1 LARYEE
7 ALGILQGLTKS
18 HLEGDLN
25 LSMHLAIAHHHLGAR
40 EKALQALQQAA
51 ASSRPGHPVDL
62 DQRLLL
68 AEVSQLLDDPELS
81 RSLALPQSTEKPAP
95 TKK

>member
-1 LARYEE
+1 
-7 ALGILQGLTKS
+7 
-18 HLEGDLN
+18 
-25 LSMHLAIAHHHLGAR
+25 
-40 EKALQALQQAA
+40 
-51 ASSRPGHPVDL
+51 
-62 DQRLLL
+62 LLL